1 MAKQNKQVGDKP
13 VDNVE
18 ETILKEEV
26 VVDEKKEEVVEKK
39 SSKKEDVVEI
49 KRVDF
54 ERMMAQ
60 MDKQTKDIDMLY
72 RTADKSRIAHELNKA
87 GENLIKQGKVRLWD
101 NTDKLVIGWKL
112 TTDRCEV
119 VQGKWIEEQITNV
132 VLDDGEILTV
142 PLIEFYRK
150 TLKKSAADI
159 IARTQ
164 ELDKDNNQVTILK
177 LQFPSGKVLLLD
189 SVFVN

>member
-1 MAKQNKQVGDKP
+1 MK
-13 VDNVE
+13 
-18 ETILKEEV
+18 
-26 VVDEKKEEVVEKK
+26 KKEEVVEKK